1 METENVQTKW
11 EFISL
16 IIVFFF
22 GFVGSAN
29 DILIPVLKSYIVPTS
44 VAISGLGILCR
55 LLYWIHHFLLGLVK
69 VDILQKFGYK
79 KTLSAGLLLSA
90 VGSFL
95 FFLLQWKVFLFLS
108 CFIYRRIRFSIQQIN
123 L

>member
-11 EFISL
+11 PIHFIDNCIL
-16 IIVFFF
+16 L

-29 DILIPVLKSYIVPTS
+29 DILIPVLKSIYIVPTS

-55 LLYWIHHFLLGLVK
+55 LLYWIHHFFFLVLK
-69 VDILQKFGYK
+69 EIFYKNLDIK

-95 FFLLQWKVFLFLS
+95 LFCYYGMEFSFFS
-108 CFIYRRIRFSIQQIN
+108 CFIYRRIRFFNTNCS
-123 L
+123 